1 MALVIINA
9 VINKETITARGIL
22 ALLVP
27 RNYYVVLFVA
37 LTLLSP
43 YLNWFISKL
52 SKKQFEGFL
61 ILALLLFSVQP
72 TFIDILEGLEG
83 ETFPG
88 TSTIGISG
96 SQWGYTIVTFLLMY
110 FIGAYVRLYGFP
122 LIKKP
127 SAVFSA
133 WFITVGLLIVWKII
147 EQKIGKSIAAEHYEN
162 PLIMLSAALFF
173 TLFSKVRLQSRL
185 INLISGG
192 CFTVFLTHIF
202 VMIRIPVI
210 KAANESSFV
219 FMAKLLGC
227 TLLVFVICDL
237 IGMLYTFFEKKL
249 FDFIEKRRKFY
260 TVRV

>member
-1 MALVIINA
+1 MISGYFQCRKESVSIRKSVQLVVETIIISMALVIINA

-37 LTLLSP
+37 MTLLSP

-110 FIGAYVRLYGFP
+110 FIGA
-122 LIKKP
+122 
-127 SAVFSA
+127 
-133 WFITVGLLIVWKII
+133 
-147 EQKIGKSIAAEHYEN
+147 
-162 PLIMLSAALFF
+162 
-173 TLFSKVRLQSRL
+173 
-185 INLISGG
+185 
-192 CFTVFLTHIF
+192 
-202 VMIRIPVI
+202 
-210 KAANESSFV
+210 
-219 FMAKLLGC
+219 
-227 TLLVFVICDL
+227 
-237 IGMLYTFFEKKL
+237 
-249 FDFIEKRRKFY
+249 
-260 TVRV
+260 